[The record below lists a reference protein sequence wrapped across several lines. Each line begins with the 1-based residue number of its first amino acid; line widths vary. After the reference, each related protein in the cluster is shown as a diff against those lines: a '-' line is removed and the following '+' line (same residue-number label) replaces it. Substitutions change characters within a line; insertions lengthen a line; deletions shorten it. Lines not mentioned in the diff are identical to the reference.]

1 MYPDKEIFNSK
12 TYNKVKTN
20 VLFFLSFVLGQSVF
34 GQGVVT
40 YEMLKCDKAQ
50 AKVLKQMQPTAYHAS
65 DKFVYK
71 IGDTIVLGSPSSSH
85 TTAVASGN
93 VAVASSQ
100 KNYSTIVSDASIAGT
115 LFTGVPLYMADRSG
129 EYFIITNLKVKLP
142 RKHSVD
148 GATINLRGNVRGVGS
163 VTIENFE
170 KAIAYGEVRS
180 KGMTKDRAIMLL
192 KEAKEHL
199 DLELMTQEEYN
210 KRKEEL
216 LPYIK

>member
-1 MYPDKEIFNSK
+1 MK
-12 TYNKVKTN
+12 TK
-20 VLFFLSFVLGQSVF
+20 VLFCLSFMLGQF
-34 GQGVVT
+34 AFAQDVVT
-40 YEMLKCDKAQ
+40 YDMLRCDKEQ
-50 AKVLKQMQPTAYHAS
+50 AKVLKQMKPSAYRAS
-65 DKFVYK
+65 DNFVYK
-71 IGDTIVLGSPSSSH
+71 IGDTIVLGDPASSH

-93 VAVASSQ
+93 VAVASSRE
-100 KNYSTIVSDASIAGT
+100 NYSTIVSDASIAGT
-115 LFTGVPLYMADRSG
+115 VFTGVPLYMANRSG
-129 EYFIITNLKVKLP
+129 EYFIITNLKVILP

-180 KGMTKDRAIMLL
+180 KGMTRDRAIMLL

-199 DLELMTQEEYN
+199 DLELITQEEYN
-210 KRKEEL
+210 KLKEDL

>member
-1 MYPDKEIFNSK
+1 MKHFLL
-12 TYNKVKTN
+12 
-20 VLFFLSFVLGQSVF
+20 VLLSFILGQSIF
-34 GQGVVT
+34 GQDLVS
-40 YEMLKCDKAQ
+40 YDMLRCDKAQ
-50 AKVLKQMQPTAYHAS
+50 AKVLKKMKPTAYKAS
-65 DKFVYK
+65 DNFVYK
-71 IGDTIVLGSPSSSH
+71 IGDTIVLGDPASSH

-93 VAVASSQ
+93 VAVASSHS
-100 KNYSTIVSDASIAGT
+100 NYSTIISDASIAGT
-115 LFTGVPLYMADRSG
+115 VFTGVPIYMANRSG
-129 EYFIITNLKVKLP
+129 EYFIITNLKVILP

-180 KGMTKDRAIMLL
+180 QGMTKDRAIMLL

-199 DLELMTQEEYN
+199 DLDLITQEEYN
-210 KRKEEL
+210 NLKEEL